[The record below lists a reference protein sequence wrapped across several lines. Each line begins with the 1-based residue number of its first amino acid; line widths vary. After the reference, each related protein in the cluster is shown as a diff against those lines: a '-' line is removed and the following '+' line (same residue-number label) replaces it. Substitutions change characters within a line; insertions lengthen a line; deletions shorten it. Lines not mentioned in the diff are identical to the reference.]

1 MKKLFLLLIIPFFF
15 ISLYAVDPD
24 PTADATVQLN
34 LTTDHFVIGFAR
46 EEGNAKAYK
55 SDTNTTFVLETH
67 VNVEDKTLKTTAE
80 GSFFIFYNAVI
91 GTNTTYKL
99 YLQINNPLLH
109 TSHASEENPTYK
121 DSEYIPYS
129 IKVGKGSAGWKWDG
143 ASMSTISG
151 TAGISISSPASP
163 TSGTSKVAIEGV
175 SLRGVNSTL
184 FNVSGYAKVTA
195 SVTDDIKGKVKG
207 SYESTITLI
216 VSTT

>member
-129 IKVGKGSAGWKWDG
+129 ITVEEGSAGWKWDG
-143 ASMSTISG
+143 ASKLTISDTG
-151 TAGISISSPASP
+151 VSISSPASP
-163 TSGTSKVAIEGV
+163 TTAASKKAIETN
-175 SLRGVNSTL
+175 LRGDSVL
-184 FNVSGYAKVTA
+184 FNVSGYAKLTA
-195 SVTDDIKGKVKG
+195 SVTNDIKGKAKG
-207 SYESTITLI
+207 KTKTEKLI
-216 VSTT
+216 IV

>member
-1 MKKLFLLLIIPFFF
+1 MKKLVCFLIIPLFLF
-15 ISLYAVDPD
+15 SLYATD
-24 PTADATVQLN
+24 PTADARVQLN
-34 LTTDHFVIGFAR
+34 LNTDKFNIGFASS
-46 EEGNAKAYK
+46 EDNAKAFT
-55 SDTNTTFVLETH
+55 SSSGPFVLETSIAD
-67 VNVEDKTLKTTAE
+67 NTLVTTASGE
-80 GSFFIFYNAVI
+80 FYLFYNAVI
-91 GTNTTYKL
+91 GTGTQYKL

-109 TSHASEENPTYK
+109 TSHASGQAYTVN
-121 DSEYIPYS
+121 EYIPYS

-163 TSGTSKVAIEGV
+163 TTAASKKAIETN
-175 SLRGVNSTL
+175 LRGDSVL

>member
-15 ISLYAVDPD
+15 ISLYATD

-34 LTTDHFVIGFAR
+34 INTDKFNIGFAST
-46 EEGNAKAYK
+46 EENAKNFT
-55 SDTNTTFVLETH
+55 SSSGPFVLETSIAD
-67 VNVEDKTLKTTAE
+67 NTLVTTASGE
-80 GSFFIFYNAVI
+80 FYLFYNAVI
-91 GTNTTYKL
+91 GTGTQYKL

-109 TSHASEENPTYK
+109 TSHASGQAYTVN
-121 DSEYIPYS
+121 EYIPYS

-175 SLRGVNSTL
+175 SLRGDNSTL

-195 SVTDDIKGKVKG
+195 SVTNDIKGKAKG
-207 SYESTITLI
+207 SYESTIKLI

>member
-24 PTADATVQLN
+24 PTANAKVQLN
-34 LTTDHFVIGFAR
+34 LTTDKFVIGFAR
-46 EEGNAKAYK
+46 EEVNAKAYK
-55 SDTNTTFVLETH
+55 SDPDNTFALTTT
-67 VNVEDKTLKTTAE
+67 VNDTTLKTTAE

-91 GTNTTYKL
+91 GTEKPYKL

-129 IKVGKGSAGWKWDG
+129 ITVEEGSTGWKWDG
-143 ASMSTISG
+143 ASKLTISEQG
-151 TAGISISSPASP
+151 VSIDSPASP
-163 TSGTSKVAIEGV
+163 TASASKKAIETN
-175 SLRGVNSTL
+175 LRGDSVL

-195 SVTDDIKGKVKG
+195 SVTNDIKGKAKG

>member
-24 PTADATVQLN
+24 HTADATVQLN
-34 LTTDHFVIGFAR
+34 LTTDHFVIGFAL
-46 EEGNAKAYK
+46 EEVNAKAYK
-55 SDTNTTFVLETH
+55 SDTTTFALETT
-67 VNVEDKTLKTTAE
+67 VDAKTLKTTATR
-80 GSFFIFYNAVI
+80 SFYIFYNAVI

-109 TSHASEENPTYK
+109 TSHASGQAYTVN
-121 DSEYIPYS
+121 EYIPYS
-129 IKVGKGSAGWKWDG
+129 IKVGKGSAVWKWDG
-143 ASMSTISG
+143 ASKSTISDTG
-151 TAGISISSPASP
+151 VSISSPASP
-163 TSGTSKVAIEGV
+163 TTAASKKAIETN
-175 SLRGVNSTL
+175 LRGDSVL

>member
-24 PTADATVQLN
+24 PTANATVQLN
-34 LTTDHFVIGFAR
+34 LTTDKFVIGFAR
-46 EEGNAKAYK
+46 EEVNAKAYK
-55 SDTNTTFVLETH
+55 SDPNNTFALTTT
-67 VNVEDKTLKTTAE
+67 VNDTTLKTTAE

-91 GTNTTYKL
+91 GTEKPYKL

-129 IKVGKGSAGWKWDG
+129 ITVGKGSDADWKWDG
-143 ASMSTISG
+143 SSKSTISDPNG
-151 TAGISISSPASP
+151 VSISSPASP
-163 TSGTSKVAIEGV
+163 TTAASKKAIETN
-175 SLRGVNSTL
+175 LRGDSVL

-195 SVTDDIKGKVKG
+195 SVTNDIKGKAKG